1 MFQTLFLH
9 ALLPSRMLQ
18 SEDFLGGVSTIPMQ
32 GNATT
37 PVTTHPGRPDGGLL
51 STLSSY
57 LMSPTDSA
65 QAIVPEVADRDI
77 EHTMSAIDCI
87 GACRLDE
94 LYTQIASVQIF
105 WLASYLS
112 DLTSPQ

>member
-1 MFQTLFLH
+1 
-9 ALLPSRMLQ
+9 MLQ

-37 PVTTHPGRPDGGLL
+37 PIATHGRSDGGLL

-57 LMSPTDSA
+57 LMSPGDSA
-65 QAIVPEVADRDI
+65 QTIVPEVADRDI

-87 GACRLDE
+87 AACRLDE
-94 LYTQIASVQIF
+94 LYTQIA
-105 WLASYLS
+105 
-112 DLTSPQ
+112 

>member
-9 ALLPSRMLQ
+9 SLLPTRMLQ
-18 SEDFLGGVSTIPMQ
+18 SEDFLGGLSAIPMQ

-37 PVTTHPGRPDGGLL
+37 PISTQPSRADGGLL

-57 LMSPTDSA
+57 LMSPGESA
-65 QAIVPEVADRDI
+65 QAIAPEVADRDV

-87 GACRLDE
+87 AECRLDE
-94 LYTQIASVQIF
+94 LYTQIA
-105 WLASYLS
+105 
-112 DLTSPQ
+112 